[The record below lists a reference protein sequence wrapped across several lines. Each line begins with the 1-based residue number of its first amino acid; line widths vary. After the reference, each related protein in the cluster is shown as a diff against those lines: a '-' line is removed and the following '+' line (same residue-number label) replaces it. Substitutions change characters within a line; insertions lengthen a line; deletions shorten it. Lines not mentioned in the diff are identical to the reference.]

1 MTPNVAFKRFNSY
14 LPKNQQTM
22 KKFLL
27 NSLLL
32 VFALGVLTQCKKD
45 DDKLE
50 LVQIAKVI
58 TVDQMRALPVG
69 ITNPTKLEK
78 SGKIYIYQDFLFI
91 NEPNKG
97 VHIYNN
103 INPSA
108 PVNIA
113 FLQIPG
119 NVDLAVSNNILYAD
133 SYVDLLAFDLSTM
146 ENIREVKRVKDVFMQ
161 FYVNNNSV
169 QKYVV
174 TYKDS
179 LIRRSTSNNKA
190 MMDAS
195 ASYSSSG
202 QGGSMAR
209 FTLLNNHLYT
219 VGQTDLS
226 LFDVKTAS
234 NPVFVKSINLG
245 WGVET
250 IFPYE
255 NKLFIGTNRGMHIF
269 NASDA
274 ANPVKLSTYS
284 HVFACD
290 PVVVQG
296 KYAYVTLRTGNMCR
310 QATNQLEVVDIEDP
324 SNPQP
329 VAVYPM
335 QNPHGL
341 SVSGNNLF
349 LCEGNYGLK
358 TFNITDKKLIA
369 NNLLQHLKSIKSYD
383 VIAGP
388 KSLIVTGDGG
398 VYQFNYINP
407 NSLLQ
412 LSKITIQTSPLSNFW
427 K

>member
-1 MTPNVAFKRFNSY
+1 
-14 LPKNQQTM
+14 M
-22 KKFLL
+22 KKILL
-27 NSLLL
+27 NSFLFFVTL
-32 VFALGVLTQCKKD
+32 VLFTQCKKGD
-45 DDKLE
+45 GDTLE
-50 LVQIAKVI
+50 LVQIPKVI
-58 TVDQMRALPVG
+58 TVEQMRDLPVG
-69 ITNPTKLEK
+69 ITNPIKAEK

-91 NEPNKG
+91 NEPSKG
-97 VHIYNN
+97 IHIYNN
-103 INPSA
+103 SNPSA
-108 PVNIA
+108 PVNVA

-133 SYVDLLAFDLSTM
+133 SYVDLLAFDLSAM
-146 ENIREVKRVKDVFMQ
+146 ENIKQVKRVKDVFKQ
-161 FYVNNNSV
+161 FYFDNNSV
-169 QKYVV
+169 QKRVV

-179 LIRRSTSNNKA
+179 LIRRNRSNNKQL
-190 MMDAS
+190 MDAS
-195 ASYSSSG
+195 TSYSSTG

-209 FTLLNNHLYT
+209 FTLLNSHLYT
-219 VGQTDLS
+219 VGQSDLS
-226 LFDVKTAS
+226 LFDIKTAS

-274 ANPVKLSTYS
+274 ANPVKLSTYI
-284 HVFACD
+284 HVLACD

-296 KYAYVTLRTGNMCR
+296 KYAYVTLRTGNMCM
-310 QATNQLEVVDIEDP
+310 QGTNQLEVVDIADA
-324 SNPQP
+324 SNPKL

-349 LCEGNYGLK
+349 LCEGSYGLK
-358 TFNITDKKLIA
+358 PFNTAD
-369 NNLLQHLKSIKSYD
+369 NNLIGKTLLQQLKGIKTFD

-398 VYQFNYINP
+398 VYQFNYSNP
-407 NSLLQ
+407 NSLSQ
-412 LSKITIQTSPLSNFW
+412 LSKISIQTSLLSNFW
-427 K
+427 R

>member
-1 MTPNVAFKRFNSY
+1 
-14 LPKNQQTM
+14 M

-133 SYVDLLAFDLSTM
+133 SYVDLLAFDLSAM

-161 FYVNNNSV
+161 FYVNNSV

-179 LIRRSTSNNKA
+179 LIRRSTSNNKV

-219 VGQTDLS
+219 VGQSDLS

-274 ANPVKLSTYS
+274 ANPVKLS
-284 HVFACD
+284 
-290 PVVVQG
+290 
-296 KYAYVTLRTGNMCR
+296 
-310 QATNQLEVVDIEDP
+310 
-324 SNPQP
+324 
-329 VAVYPM
+329 
-335 QNPHGL
+335 
-341 SVSGNNLF
+341 
-349 LCEGNYGLK
+349 
-358 TFNITDKKLIA
+358 
-369 NNLLQHLKSIKSYD
+369 
-383 VIAGP
+383 
-388 KSLIVTGDGG
+388 
-398 VYQFNYINP
+398 
-407 NSLLQ
+407 
-412 LSKITIQTSPLSNFW
+412 
-427 K
+427 